1 SLQMGRH
8 HDSEL
13 EDSPP
18 PSEGVRL
25 EKRISLFNG
34 CTIIVGVIIGSG
46 IFVSP
51 KGVLV
56 YAGSPGLS
64 LLVWLISGLFSLI
77 GALCYAELGTTI
89 PKSGGDYVYIY
100 ESFGPLVSFLFL
112 WMALM
117 IINPTSNAI
126 IALTFANYSLKPFFP
141 NCEVP
146 ILAARLLGATCIA
159 LLTFFNCYSV
169 GFSTRTNDFFSVS
182 KILALCTI
190 IFAGIYNLALG
201 NLEHLEQPE
210 LMEGTNWGAS
220 SISLAFYSGVFSFSG
235 WSYLNF
241 VTEELKD
248 PFRNL
253 PRAIYI
259 SLPIVTLVYFF
270 VNVAYF
276 SVLSADEMLDSS
288 AVAVTF
294 ANRIMGPFAFLM
306 PFFVALS
313 CIGGLNGI
321 LFTASRMFFAGAR
334 EGQLPVLLSMISIRF
349 LTPMPSLI
357 WLGVSSICMLFFSD
371 VHILINYLSFAESLV
386 VALSVGGLIKMRL
399 TRPEMERPI
408 KLPLFVP
415 LLFFSAC
422 LYLLIFPFFSSPGE
436 LFVGV
441 LLILS
446 GVPIYIIFVANTR
459 KPDFLYKPWVKITHS
474 IQRFLY
480 CVPGSN

>member
-1 SLQMGRH
+1 RRS
-8 HDSEL
+8 SVSSSS
-13 EDSPP
+13 SPSSP
-18 PSEGVRL
+18 DGVRL

-34 CTIIVGVIIGSG
+34 CTIIVGVIVGSG

-64 LLVWLISGLFSLI
+64 LLVWLLSGLFSLI

-126 IALTFANYSLKPFFP
+126 IALTFANYSLKPFFID
-141 NCEVP
+141 CQVP
-146 ILAARLLGATCIA
+146 QLAARLLAAACIA

-182 KILALCTI
+182 KIVALCTI
-190 IFAGIYNLALG
+190 IGAGVYNLVLG
-201 NLEHLEQPE
+201 NTEHLEQPE
-210 LMEGTNWGAS
+210 LMDGTNWGAS

-241 VTEELKD
+241 VTEELKN
-248 PFRNL
+248 PFKNL

-259 SLPIVTLVYFF
+259 SLPIVTLIYFL

-334 EGQLPVLLSMISIRF
+334 EGQLPELLSMISIRF

-357 WLGVSSICMLFFSD
+357 FLGFSSICMLFFSD

-399 TRPEMERPI
+399 TRPDMDRPI
-408 KLPLFVP
+408 KLPLAVP
-415 LLFFSAC
+415 FLFFSAC

-446 GVPIYIIFVANTR
+446 GVPIYILFVANSR
-459 KPDFLYKPWVKITHS
+459 KPDLLYKPWLKATHFV
-474 IQRFLY
+474 QRFLY
-480 CVPGSN
+480 CTPGSD

>member
-1 SLQMGRH
+1 MGRRRH
-8 HDSEL
+8 SQL
-13 EDSPP
+13 EESPP
-18 PSEGVRL
+18 SSDGGVRL

-34 CTIIVGVIIGSG
+34 CTIIVGVIVGSG

-64 LLVWLISGLFSLI
+64 LLVWLLSGVFSLI

-100 ESFGPLVSFLFL
+100 EAFGPLISFLFL

-126 IALTFANYSLKPFFP
+126 IALTFANYTLKPFFP
-141 NCEVP
+141 SCEVP
-146 ILAARLLGATCIA
+146 QLAARLLAAACIA
-159 LLTFFNCYSV
+159 ILTFFNCYSV
-169 GFSTRTNDFFSVS
+169 GFSTKTNDFFSIS
-182 KILALCTI
+182 KVIALCTI
-190 IFAGIYNLALG
+190 ICAGIYNLILG
-201 NLEHLEQPE
+201 NTEHLEQPE
-210 LMEGTNWGAS
+210 LMDGTNWGAS

-259 SLPIVTLVYFF
+259 SLPIVTLIYFF

-294 ANRIMGPFAFLM
+294 ANRIMGPFAFIM
-306 PFFVALS
+306 PIFVAMS

-321 LFTASRMFFAGAR
+321 LFTASRMFFSGAR
-334 EGQLPVLLSMISIRF
+334 EGQLPELLSMISILY

-357 WLGVSSICMLFFSD
+357 WLGFSAICMLFFSD

-386 VALSVGGLIKMRL
+386 VALSVAGLIKMRF
-399 TRPEMERPI
+399 TRPELERPI

-415 LLFFSAC
+415 LLFLLCC
-422 LYLLIFPFFSSPGE
+422 LYLLIFPFFSQPGE
-436 LFVGV
+436 LIVGV

-446 GVPIYIIFVANTR
+446 GVPIYILFVSTTR
-459 KPDFLYKPWVKITHS
+459 KPDFLYNPWVKITHS

-480 CVPGSN
+480 CTPESD